1 VAAVTADCRIC
12 LLHDSGPSTETK
24 ERKVRIVVAIT
35 LAMMLAELAVG
46 LASGSLA
53 LVAEAWH
60 MGCHAG
66 AIGLTALAYWF
77 ARTRAQHARFA
88 FGTGKVHALSG
99 FTNAIL
105 LIGIAVVTIAEGCK
119 RFFEPVNV
127 KLGEAL
133 PVAAVGLLVNLVC
146 ALLLQHDHDDAEH
159 GRDDDDDDHEE
170 AHDHNLRA
178 AYLHVLGDVVVSI
191 GAMAALI
198 GIRFLGWTIL
208 DPLMAIVSSVV
219 ILRWG
224 IGLSRTTAAQLLD
237 MTRSDGVSGRIR
249 ERIEE
254 FDDAR
259 VVDLHV
265 WETGPGR
272 TACILSLVTKSPRP
286 LDAYRAAVQSAGRI
300 EHVTVEIM
308 TEDAHSRRND
318 RPEDT

>member
-1 VAAVTADCRIC
+1 MTADCRVCIVNEN
-12 LLHDSGPSTETK
+12 GPSTETK

-35 LAMMLAELAVG
+35 LAMMVAELAVG

-53 LVAEAWH
+53 LVAESWH

-127 KLGEAL
+127 RLGEAL

-146 ALLLQHDHDDAEH
+146 ALLLQHDHDHDRDHDSDDEQQE
-159 GRDDDDDDHEE
+159 DDDYEGHDEV
-170 AHDHNLRA
+170 HDHNLRA
-178 AYLHVLGDVVVSI
+178 AYLHVLGDVVVSL
-191 GAMAALI
+191 GAMAALV
-198 GIRFLGWTIL
+198 GIRLLGWTIL
-208 DPLMAIVSSVV
+208 DPLMAIVSSLV

-237 MTRSDGVSGRIR
+237 MTRSDGVSTRIR
-249 ERIEE
+249 ERIEAI
-254 FDDAR
+254 DDTR

-265 WETGPGR
+265 WEIGPGR
-272 TACILSLVTKSPRP
+272 TACILSLLTSAPQP
-286 LDAYRAAVQSAGRI
+286 LAAYHAAVRETGRI
-300 EHVTVEIM
+300 EHITVEIA
-308 TEDAHSRRND
+308 TRTSAA
-318 RPEDT
+318 

>member
-1 VAAVTADCRIC
+1 VTADCRVCI
-12 LLHDSGPSTETK
+12 LNNDSGPSTETK

-35 LAMMLAELAVG
+35 LAMMLAELTVG

-133 PVAAVGLLVNLVC
+133 PVAVVGLLVNLVC
-146 ALLLQHDHDDAEH
+146 ALLLQHDH
-159 GRDDDDDDHEE
+159 DDDDDDHEE

-178 AYLHVLGDVVVSI
+178 AYLHVLGDVVVSL

-237 MTRSDGVSGRIR
+237 ITRSDGVLGRIR

-254 FDDAR
+254 IDGAR
-259 VVDLHV
+259 VLDLHV

-272 TACILSLVTKSPRP
+272 TACILSLVSKSPRP
-286 LDAYRAAVQSAGRI
+286 VGVYRAAVQDAGRI

-308 TEDAHSRRND
+308 TEDA
-318 RPEDT
+318 